1 MAHSI
6 LEQCCIENGVPQ
18 RCIGLCIEEQH
29 DVQDRFLS
37 ICDRYETVIEQCTG
51 ENIVLQEGN
60 LDIEYYTIKS
70 IDKFKGKTNTD

>member
-1 MAHSI
+1 MQLKPKIRYVSKWILNVAHSV

-29 DVQDRFLS
+29 DSQDRFLS

-51 ENIVLQEGN
+51 EKIVLQEG
-60 LDIEYYTIKS
+60 IS
-70 IDKFKGKTNTD
+70 II